1 MEPAQE
7 HKDNS
12 GWITRLALNRSPG
25 YLLTLLALAG
35 VLIGG
40 LTTGMF
46 VARGAASPQVS
57 HAKVHVTVVA
67 REFSFTLSKR
77 SVPTGTTVVFRI
89 VNKGK
94 ITHDF
99 KIAGKKTKLLNPGQS
114 ATLTVKFAKK
124 GRYPYL
130 CTVFG
135 HASAG
140 MKGLFAVGT
149 APAKTTASTATTTTT
164 TRQTTATSTVP
175 VGNAKTTVTV
185 NMVEYAFQLSQ
196 STIPSGQITFV
207 INNKGNEVHNFAIL
221 GNKAG
226 AQIAPGT
233 SETWTVSLPPGTY
246 NYQCD
251 VPFHAERGMT
261 GQFTVTP

>member
-1 MEPAQE
+1 MI
-7 HKDNS
+7 KRVI
-12 GWITRLALNRSPG
+12 GTLAL
-25 YLLTLLALAG
+25 
-35 VLIGG
+35 V
-40 LTTGMF
+40 
-46 VARGAASPQVS
+46 VVGAAGLATGFADAHPAASQ
-57 HAKVHVTVVA
+57 AANATTKITVA
-67 REFSFTLSKR
+67 ASEFKFVFSKR
-77 SVPTGTTVVFRI
+77 SIPKVGTVVFTV

-99 KIAGKKTKLLNPGQS
+99 KINGKKTPNISPGKS
-114 ATLTVKFAKK
+114 AKLTVKFTKK
-124 GRYPYL
+124 GHFAYS
-130 CTVFG
+130 CTIPG
-135 HASAG
+135 HAAAG
-140 MKGLFAVGT
+140 MKGTFSVGVAAVK
-149 APAKTTASTATTTTT
+149 PPPPPSTTTTT
-164 TRQTTATSTVP
+164 TTVPTTTTSTVP
-175 VGNAKTTVTV
+175 VGNGNTTVTV

-196 STIPSGQITFV
+196 SSMPSGKITFI

-251 VPFHAERGMT
+251 VPFHASFGMV

>member
-1 MEPAQE
+1 LIAIAAA
-7 HKDNS
+7 
-12 GWITRLALNRSPG
+12 GLAVGFAKAGTAHPQAAGSP
-25 YLLTLLALAG
+25 
-35 VLIGG
+35 
-40 LTTGMF
+40 
-46 VARGAASPQVS
+46 RAANAVT
-57 HAKVHVTVVA
+57 HVTVA
-67 REFSFTLSKR
+67 ASEFKFVFSKR
-77 SVPTGTTVVFRI
+77 SIPAAGTVIFTV

-94 ITHDF
+94 ISHNF
-99 KIAGKKTKLLNPGQS
+99 RIGGKTTPNLLPGKS
-114 ATLTVKFAKK
+114 ATLTVRFAKK
-124 GRYPYL
+124 GRYGYL
-130 CTVFG
+130 CTIPG
-135 HASAG
+135 HAAAG
-140 MKGLFAVGT
+140 MKGLFAVAT
-149 APAKTTASTATTTTT
+149 KAVAPPPSSTPSTTTTQPT
-164 TRQTTATSTVP
+164 TTTSTVP
-175 VGNAKTTVTV
+175 VGTAQTTVTV

-233 SETWTVSLPPGTY
+233 SETWTVALPPGTY

>member
-1 MEPAQE
+1 MAIAAAGLAVGFAKAGTAHQ
-7 HKDNS
+7 HAANS
-12 GWITRLALNRSPG
+12 PR
-25 YLLTLLALAG
+25 
-35 VLIGG
+35 
-40 LTTGMF
+40 
-46 VARGAASPQVS
+46 AANAVT
-57 HAKVHVTVVA
+57 HVTVA
-67 REFSFTLSKR
+67 ASEFKFVFSKR
-77 SVPTGTTVVFRI
+77 SIPAAGTVIFTI

-94 ITHDF
+94 ISHNF
-99 KIAGKKTKLLNPGQS
+99 KIGGKATPNLLPGKS
-114 ATLTVKFAKK
+114 ATLTVKFTKK
-124 GRYPYL
+124 GHYPYL
-130 CTVFG
+130 CTIPG
-135 HASAG
+135 HAAAG
-140 MKGLFAVGT
+140 MKGVFAVAT
-149 APAKTTASTATTTTT
+149 KAVAPPPSSTPSTTTQPTT
-164 TRQTTATSTVP
+164 TTSTVP
-175 VGNAKTTVTV
+175 VGTAQTTVTV

-233 SETWTVSLPPGTY
+233 SETWTVALPPGTY

>member
-1 MEPAQE
+1 MP
-7 HKDNS
+7 
-12 GWITRLALNRSPG
+12 
-25 YLLTLLALAG
+25 TLLRAQAANA
-35 VLIGG
+35 
-40 LTTGMF
+40 TTHIT
-46 VARGAASPQVS
+46 VAAS
-57 HAKVHVTVVA
+57 
-67 REFSFTLSKR
+67 EFKFVFSKR
-77 SVPTGTTVVFRI
+77 SIPAVGTVIFKV

-94 ITHDF
+94 ISHDF

-114 ATLTVKFAKK
+114 VNLVVKFTKK
-124 GRYPYL
+124 GHFAYL

-140 MKGLFAVGT
+140 MKGVFSVATAAV
-149 APAKTTASTATTTTT
+149 APPPSSTPSTTTQQTTTT
-164 TRQTTATSTVP
+164 TSTVP
-175 VGNAKTTVTV
+175 VGPGKTTVTV

-196 STIPSGQITFV
+196 SSIPSGQITFV

-221 GNKAG
+221 GNRAG
-226 AQIAPGT
+226 AQIAPAT

-251 VPFHAERGMT
+251 VPFHAERGMV